1 MTSKTIR
8 VDFYKVTVS
17 GEWSEFEGFLRH
29 VASSM
34 SHREQAFKIN
44 KSSVIRL
51 REIHFDSD
59 FCSGDMVKIKM
70 DDLPTKSSIS
80 SNYDENIQLGVDEGI
95 GTGTAFL
102 YHLPSKILLIQS
114 VSSGV
119 SVSNFS
125 KYFMSQYPSGKSS
138 VVLYPII
145 RQDALKI
152 VEGMIRI
159 RSFDIKFANIDR
171 KESIPNSEDFSV
183 ESAIDLATY
192 YDAPSVE
199 VQIGV
204 GRDKS
209 RNLLMDNVRKTF
221 DWILKMKNKGEI
233 NVSKAR
239 ITGVDEDSVTKV
251 IDLLEC
257 TIREEIKVSCPERTV
272 EFWRR
277 KNALHMAWD
286 KRKEELKAMH
296 YSV

>member
-1 MTSKTIR
+1 
-8 VDFYKVTVS
+8 
-17 GEWSEFEGFLRH
+17 
-29 VASSM
+29 
-34 SHREQAFKIN
+34 
-44 KSSVIRL
+44 
-51 REIHFDSD
+51 
-59 FCSGDMVKIKM
+59 
-70 DDLPTKSSIS
+70 
-80 SNYDENIQLGVDEGI
+80 
-95 GTGTAFL
+95 
-102 YHLPSKILLIQS
+102 
-114 VSSGV
+114 
-119 SVSNFS
+119 
-125 KYFMSQYPSGKSS
+125 
-138 VVLYPII
+138 
-145 RQDALKI
+145 
-152 VEGMIRI
+152 
-159 RSFDIKFANIDR
+159 
-171 KESIPNSEDFSV
+171 
-183 ESAIDLATY
+183 
-192 YDAPSVE
+192 VE